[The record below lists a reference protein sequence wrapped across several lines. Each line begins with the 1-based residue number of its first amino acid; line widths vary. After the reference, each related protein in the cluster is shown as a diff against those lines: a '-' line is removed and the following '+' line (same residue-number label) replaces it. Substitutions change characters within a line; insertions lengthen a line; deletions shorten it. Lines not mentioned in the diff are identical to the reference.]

1 MYNYN
6 NKNSSTVKMKMVV
19 CSTTTP
25 PPPTKEGS
33 TKSANIREAEN
44 VDAEKFAPLRKFY
57 GGTTTVTGPFL
68 VGVIE
73 RRNTKR

>member
-1 MYNYN
+1 
-6 NKNSSTVKMKMVV
+6 MKMVV

-33 TKSANIREAEN
+33 TKSASIREAEN

-57 GGTTTVTGPFL
+57 RDTTTVTDSFQ

-73 RRNTKR
+73 WRNTYR